1 MVIYELL
8 IVIVILWIF
17 VIIINKDLFSPSSLL
32 CLSYIFAVI
41 CAIYN
46 IDNWK
51 INLHYNTFFVI
62 VIGIISFLLSSF
74 IFKSLYRE
82 KKEEGKSKLNYIEIK
97 QYKLIFLDIIS
108 FIIFAIYTFY
118 FIKALGGFSALGNF
132 SVAMEIYR
140 GKTLLHD
147 MILIPGWINFLTK
160 VCRAIA
166 YIYTYIV
173 VNNIIVRKKENIM
186 HKQENKMLYL
196 IGIILYL
203 PLTLMSGG
211 RYDLIVY
218 MIFVLIIWSIMY
230 AIENSKKM
238 QPKKIVKIGLIVI
251 ILLVAFSNFRGLVGR
266 TNKSST
272 IDYVT
277 EYFGGSI
284 EIFDMYMQD
293 HNHGSKY
300 FGQETFAGV
309 RKFLYQIKLLDNQR
323 VSEEATEFRTIYN
336 GKTIGNVYTGFRK
349 MYQDFGMTGVVILQA
364 LMAIIFNK
372 LYYDCFYKKE
382 NSKIHKSILLSGCI
396 AFCLVLHSYS
406 ESFYSTVISFNYIVF
421 FIIMMFISRFL
432 LKIEIRRR

>member
-8 IVIVILWIF
+8 ILIVILWIF
-17 VIIINKDLFSPSSLL
+17 VILINKDLFSPSSLL

-62 VIGIISFLLSSF
+62 AIGIISFLISSF
-74 IFKSLYRE
+74 IFKALYR
-82 KKEEGKSKLNYIEIK
+82 KKEDEKKSKLNYIEIK
-97 QYKLIFLDIIS
+97 QYKLLALDIVS
-108 FIIFAIYTFY
+108 FVIFVIYCVY
-118 FIKALGGFSALGNF
+118 FIKALGGISALGNF

-140 GKTLLHD
+140 SKTLFHD
-147 MILIPGWINFLTK
+147 MALIPGWINFLIK

-166 YIYTYIV
+166 YVYTYIV
-173 VNNIIVRKKENIM
+173 INNIIVRKKENIT
-186 HKQENKMLYL
+186 HRQENRILYI

-218 MIFVLIIWSIMY
+218 MVFVLIIWNIMY
-230 AIENSKKM
+230 TIENSKRM

-251 ILLVAFSNFRGLVGR
+251 VLLVAFSNFRGLVGR
-266 TNKSST
+266 NNKSST

-293 HNHGSKY
+293 HNHSSKY

-349 MYQDFGMTGVVILQA
+349 MYQDFGMIGVIILQA

-372 LYYDCFYKKE
+372 FYYDSFYKKE
-382 NSKIHKSILLSGCI
+382 NSKIYKSILLTGCI
-396 AFCLVLHSYS
+396 AFCLILHSYS
-406 ESFYSTVISFNYIVF
+406 ESFYSTVISFNYIAF
-421 FIIMMFISRFL
+421 FIIMMFIIRFL